1 LAWYVRQITRNNRG
15 KIVAEKKSSPT
26 LHLIERR
33 SERRILVNVAVEVT
47 ELDSEGHPFTEHTF
61 IEDVS
66 DLGCRFSTRGPVR
79 QGDTVA
85 VKILGPNGA
94 NLPDEQP
101 RYYEIM
107 WVAPKKQGATVGARL
122 IQGEKLANL
131 KFPPLNGGHGP
142 GAK

>member
-1 LAWYVRQITRNNRG
+1 MPE
-15 KIVAEKKSSPT
+15 EKSTST

-33 SERRILVNVAVEVT
+33 TERRILVNVAVEVT
-47 ELDSEGHPFTEHTF
+47 ELDAQGHPFSERTF

-66 DLGCRFSTRGPVR
+66 DLGCRFSTRGAVH
-79 QGDTVA
+79 QGDTIA
-85 VKILGPNGA
+85 MKILGPNGA
-94 NLPDEQP
+94 SLPDEQP

-107 WVAPKKQGATVGARL
+107 WVAPKKQGSTVGARV

-131 KFPPLNGGHGP
+131 KFPPQNGGPKP

>member
-1 LAWYVRQITRNNRG
+1 VPE
-15 KIVAEKKSSPT
+15 EKSTST
-26 LHLIERR
+26 LHLMEHR

-47 ELDSEGHPFTEHTF
+47 EFNSEGHPFTERTF

-66 DLGCRFSTRGPVR
+66 DMGCRFSTRGSVH

-94 NLPDEQP
+94 SLPDEKP

-107 WVAPKKQGATVGARL
+107 WVAPQKQRSTVGARL

-131 KFPPLNGGHGP
+131 KLPPQNGGTKP